1 MRLKPIVVHAMD
13 DQAMDDQVQPF
24 ASLGLD

>member
-1 MRLKPIVVHAMD
+1 MRLKLIVVHATD
-13 DQAMDDQVQPF
+13 DHAMDDQVQPF

>member
-1 MRLKPIVVHAMD
+1 MRLKLIVVHAPDDHAMD
-13 DQAMDDQVQPF
+13 DQVPPF